1 MDKNKL
7 REALRKSIHIGSLGL
22 PLAYRYIFV
31 YNRFQMFVVLLVA
44 LITALGIE
52 LSRMQL
58 PSFRKVFHKLF
69 GLMLR
74 KHEIKDFTG
83 ATFLFLAFMLCVV
96 FFPPK
101 IAFLAMSFLSIGDTF
116 AAMVGIS
123 YGKRK
128 FIGLKKTIEGSL
140 GCFASTMLFSFFFAD
155 GLSPWVYTLG
165 AFTATLAEL
174 WIIPIDDNIKIP
186 LLSGLCMT
194 FINIIV

>member
-22 PLAYRYIFV
+22 PFAYKYVFS
-31 YNRFQMFVVLLVA
+31 YNRFQMFVLLLIA
-44 LITALGIE
+44 LITALGVE

-69 GLMLR
+69 GLLLR

-83 ATFLFLAFMLCVV
+83 ATFLVLSSMLCVA
-96 FFPPK
+96 FFVPN
-101 IAFLAMSFLSIGDTF
+101 IAFLSMCFLSIGDTF
-116 AAMVGIS
+116 AAMVGIT

-140 GCFASTMLFSFFFAD
+140 GCFASIMLFSFFFSD
-155 GLSPWVYTLG
+155 GISPWIYTIG
-165 AFTATLAEL
+165 AISATLAEL
-174 WIIPIDDNIKIP
+174 WIIPIDDNVKIP
-186 LLSGLCMT
+186 LLSGICMT
-194 FINIIV
+194 VVSIIV